1 MDIIGNYFSGDSCH
15 NNCGFNYIKIRWNII
30 EEISPERLYQTTQL
44 NLLTTKIDELSQQ
57 KIDLLEIK
65 EKLSHPGQAGRDARL
80 KAIINT
86 AGNKET
92 NDKLVDVCVDYIQEL
107 NSKKPHEGVLT
118 MLRFQLEQA
127 FLIAVAGHFQV
138 YEKLIEEK
146 LVEKFGAKFIEG
158 EKILSKKMIKK
169 LLKQRKQ
176 LGYYDYEE

>member
-1 MDIIGNYFSGDSCH
+1 M
-15 NNCGFNYIKIRWNII
+15 
-30 EEISPERLYQTTQL
+30 
-44 NLLTTKIDELSQQ
+44 TKIDDLNTQ
-57 KIDLLEIK
+57 KEDLLKIE
-65 EKLSHPGQAGRDARL
+65 EKLSHVGKEGRDARL

-92 NDKLVDVCVDYIQEL
+92 NDKLVDVCIDYIQEL

-138 YEKLIEEK
+138 YEKLIAEK

-158 EKILSKKMIKK
+158 EKVLSKKMIKK
-169 LLKQRKQ
+169 ILKQRKK
-176 LGYYDYEE
+176 LEYYDYNE